1 MVVLDGIKEGIGKK
15 IRGKLGAPSAY
26 GTRNYGA
33 FAYGAGADTFG
44 IYRVRHR
51 WGKFVQEKMV
61 FYFPINPKT
70 GPQLIQ
76 QQKMTDAVTAWQDLT
91 PSQKE
96 EYNIKAKGKDMS
108 GYNLFLSEYLLSL

>member
-15 IRGKLGAPSAY
+15 IRGKLGAPSTY

-44 IYRVRHR
+44 IYQVRTR
-51 WGKFVQEKMV
+51 FGTQVQVKEKYYV
-61 FYFPINPKT
+61 PTNPQT
-70 GPQLIQ
+70 GPQQ
-76 QQKMTDAVTAWQDLT
+76 ANRQKMTDAVAVWQALT
-91 PSQKE
+91 PAQKK

-108 GYNLFLSEYLLSL
+108 GYNLFLSEYLLSH